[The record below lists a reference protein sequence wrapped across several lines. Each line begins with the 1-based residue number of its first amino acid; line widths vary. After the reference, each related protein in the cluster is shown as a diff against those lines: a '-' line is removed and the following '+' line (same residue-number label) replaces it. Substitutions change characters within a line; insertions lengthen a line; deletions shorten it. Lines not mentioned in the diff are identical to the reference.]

1 MSVLLKSKCFLL
13 QDSLSAGAER
23 KLPNVRQEEV
33 FGSGTAKRHRRWK
46 RSALRTKQLHGLTD
60 QELSILD
67 ASQFKVR
74 VQDQL
79 NCFVPRLLKLK
90 T

>member
-23 KLPNVRQEEV
+23 KLANVRQEEV

-46 RSALRTKQLHGLTD
+46 RSALRTK
-60 QELSILD
+60 
-67 ASQFKVR
+67 
-74 VQDQL
+74 
-79 NCFVPRLLKLK
+79 
-90 T
+90 